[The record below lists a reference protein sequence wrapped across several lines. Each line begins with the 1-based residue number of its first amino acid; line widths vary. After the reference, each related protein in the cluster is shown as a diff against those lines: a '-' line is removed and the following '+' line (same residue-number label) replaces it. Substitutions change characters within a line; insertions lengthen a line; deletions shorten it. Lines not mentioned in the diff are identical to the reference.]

1 MKTKKSLCFLVGLFV
16 ILVWIWGFAAPALSE
31 TLKCKSEA
39 KVREQNSDMVT
50 EEHYVGATIREG
62 SLTCDNGETATLRSY
77 GTWDVI
83 FKKEGFSQTYTV
95 LTFND
100 NSKILTKFQGR
111 QIPDP
116 EGKAD
121 WIWSGMTGTSE
132 ILKGTNRFKGIKGSV
147 SFEGKQLPSKI
158 STSEWTFT
166 YTLPPK

>member
-1 MKTKKSLCFLVGLFV
+1 MRAKKSLCFSLGLFV
-16 ILVWIWGFAAPALSE
+16 IMVWIWGFAAPALSE
-31 TLKCKSEA
+31 TLKCKSET
-39 KVREQNSDMVT
+39 KVREQNMDVVT
-50 EEHYVGATIREG
+50 DEHYVGATMREG
-62 SLTCDNGETATLRSY
+62 SVTCDNGEMATVRSY
-77 GTWDVI
+77 STWDVI
-83 FKKEGFSQTYTV
+83 FKKEGFSQSYSV

-132 ILKGTNRFKGIKGSV
+132 ILNGTNRFKGIKGSV

-158 STSEWTFT
+158 STSEWTFI